1 MNLYRTDQDSGEAQS
16 INPLS
21 YKIPHTVYNYT
32 LRTFFLRY
40 LEERERDVN
49 GLSLLNFKKYVA
61 VIRRRT
67 TQHGVKI
74 TLKAFLRL
82 LMRVYEEQPLGIER
96 ERLAEIYKYFKVDNI
111 KDSLPELPPNLP
123 EIVEKLIDYE
133 TRTRK
138 GRY

>member
-1 MNLYRTDQDSGEAQS
+1 M
-16 INPLS
+16 
-21 YKIPHTVYNYT
+21 YNYT

-40 LEERERDVN
+40 LEERERDIN

-74 TLKAFLRL
+74 TLKAFLRF